1 LAALDTAYM
10 VSASFGNSMFT
21 QDSLYTTWH
30 LVDTNGNSMYV
41 NYTFAIPFGTT
52 GMYNLILQVYCPI
65 KSQPVYYNIISV
77 LNLAEA
83 GLEGNNLSDLN
94 VYPNP
99 AQNELNIGNI
109 TSSFDFTLMNMDGK
123 IIQSGQVSPSNST
136 IDLTNVS
143 NGTYLIELKNTQN
156 AFTYRVIK

>member
-1 LAALDTAYM
+1 
-10 VSASFGNSMFT
+10 
-21 QDSLYTTWH
+21 
-30 LVDTNGNSMYV
+30 
-41 NYTFAIPFGTT
+41 
-52 GMYNLILQVYCPI
+52 
-65 KSQPVYYNIISV
+65 
-77 LNLAEA
+77 LAEA

-109 TSSFDFTLMNMDGK
+109 TLWFDYTLTNMDGK

-136 IDLTNVS
+136 IDLTNVA

>member
-1 LAALDTAYM
+1 M
-10 VSASFGNSMFT
+10 
-21 QDSLYTTWH
+21 
-30 LVDTNGNSMYV
+30 
-41 NYTFAIPFGTT
+41 
-52 GMYNLILQVYCPI
+52 
-65 KSQPVYYNIISV
+65 
-77 LNLAEA
+77 AEA

-109 TSSFDFTLMNMDGK
+109 TSSFDFILTNMDGK

-136 IDLTNVS
+136 IDLTNIA